1 MTGIARRTTALA
13 GAASLVVLVV
23 GGALLAALLARLL
36 TARFDEAL
44 RARAA
49 GLQALTSFDGARV
62 DVEAGTG
69 AAGSG
74 PRESPG
80 GHFVAWVKSGARWM
94 ELAQSESRRN
104 DWTAEWAGAGG
115 GPARDAPLP
124 SGRLGR
130 VVVIEFAVPREH
142 DEDAGAEVKPSG
154 SADSELGELPTVRIA
169 AGMDRQELD
178 GTIRTAA
185 LAVAG
190 VGAAMGLAGLAAL
203 RWAVAR
209 GLRPV
214 GEVSEQVRRLGPHTL
229 STRLHAETL
238 PVELRVI
245 AQQLNGLLSRLEE
258 AFEREKRFAAAASH
272 ELRVIAQQL
281 NGLLSR
287 LEEAFEREKRFAAAA
302 SHELRTP
309 IAELRVLL
317 EVAASKPRTAEEW
330 EATADRARTVL
341 ARMQALCVVLLHSA
355 RAEAGPRGGVGA
367 ACAEVGA
374 VLAEQ
379 AAHAAERAGVDAAL
393 IRVEA
398 SPGPLSAAIEPA
410 ALETILANLLDN
422 ALRHGRT
429 TAQRPVRAR
438 AGVDD
443 GRVWVEIGNDAGDLN
458 ADDLSRL
465 FEPFWRKDAAR
476 TDQRGFGLGLSV
488 ARALATDAG
497 GELGARLEGPG
508 RIAVRVELPTA

>member
-272 ELRVIAQQL
+272 ELR
-281 NGLLSR
+281 
-287 LEEAFEREKRFAAAA
+287 
-302 SHELRTP
+302 TP